1 MVTVLVYWVLAVV
14 SVLVHLAVITK
25 YHRLDSLELQT
36 FISHSSAGQKSE
48 IKVPALLGSGE
59 ALLWVAHCQFCAVS
73 FLADRT
79 GGTAGFVCLFVF
91 VFLGPHPQHMEVPR
105 VGV

>member
-1 MVTVLVYWVLAVV
+1 MV

-105 VGV
+105 VGVESEL